1 MKLRIIVFCALLS
14 VALVVR
20 AQADP
25 ALASIQQKLKDQ
37 GFYYGEVTGQKDA
50 DTTAA
55 IRRYQI
61 RNGLK
66 VPGDLNPET
75 KKSPGRKETAAPP
88 APSPPRP
95 SRTPATQ
102 NLRDEPAQAPSTPR
116 HDQY

>member
-1 MKLRIIVFCALLS
+1 MKLRIIVFCALFS
-14 VALVVR
+14 VGSVVR
-20 AQADP
+20 AQADS
-25 ALASIQQKLKDQ
+25 ALASVQQKLKDQ

-66 VPGDLNPET
+66 ITGDLNPET
-75 KKSPGRKETAAPP
+75 QKSLGMKGNAAAA

-95 SRTPATQ
+95 SGTPSTRD
-102 NLRDEPAQAPSTPR
+102 LRDEPPQAPSPPR
-116 HDQY
+116 HDQ